1 MEVLAHYLRLAFI
14 AAIIMLFIAGIM
26 YLAIKQKSR
35 KRNDKTEVAGRL
47 HFYKMIVIASAVFI
61 PLYLIAYFVYLKD
74 VPVLKYTTDAQF
86 ESAYLKNFNNNTL
99 NDSTRN
105 LFYDQSMDYLRNRHH
120 DKIFFD
126 DFAFDKTDSIE
137 LSFILYYIE
146 HPGLND
152 STKLD
157 LRNKVQTVQDVEKI
171 LLSE

>member
-14 AAIIMLFIAGIM
+14 AAIVMLFIAGVM

-35 KRNDKTEVAGRL
+35 KKNDETEVVGRL
-47 HFYKMIVIASAVFI
+47 RFYKMIVIASAVFI
-61 PLYLIAYFVYLKD
+61 PLYIIAYVVYLKD
-74 VPVLKYTTDAQF
+74 VPVLKYTTNAQF
-86 ESAYLKNFNNNTL
+86 ESAYLKNFNSNTL

-120 DKIFFD
+120 DKIFFN

-146 HPGLND
+146 HPELND
-152 STKLD
+152 SAKLE
-157 LRNKVQTVQDVEKI
+157 LRNKVQTTNDIKEY
-171 LLSE
+171 LTD